1 MATYQGLLSN
11 PNLRGLLQSGNIRQ
25 AKDQQVLAPF
35 RGAQAARIPAG
46 RPIVMKA
53 DNSLGQGLSGLG
65 TALKDIGKMRKET
78 AAGEELAG
86 MYAPATQVT
95 EDMTGPEPM
104 AMTPSPEKLLAFA
117 AQNQGTPAA
126 SQAMTM
132 AEKMQAEIRQRQ
144 QNAITIR
151 ESRLN
156 REAANQRNLDTIE
169 GRTKVASLKTGELST
184 AKAQGRF
191 MELLNNT
198 QKGPLS
204 PAEKLEFSGLKF
216 LLEKDPSQMQI
227 QTPQGP
233 QTIMSGGRKVP
244 KSILDLVNKP
254 PATAGSVPQPN
265 NAQPPGN
272 NTGATSFNT
281 LPNNATQTQPQVQT
295 QTNKQPA
302 EKVGEPTVDEERQI
316 YAAKVND
323 LSPKNREIFEQNETD
338 IQTNDIIIN
347 TIDRALG
354 LTDAAYS
361 GPTAKFRTALGEGV
375 SEVGRFFD
383 KDFTMPEVDAS
394 LEYNALIEDLGL
406 DQVKAR
412 VGGAPSE
419 KEVSMIV
426 AIQGSIG
433 LSPKARKNVL
443 MANRAKALKAKELA
457 KKQQV
462 NILKGQPFASNEVK
476 TAADITPQSIMKMDA
491 DSLSNLGANI
501 NDMTADQLLAIQ
513 KRLENLQ
520 KVKR

>member
-1 MATYQGLLSN
+1 MAVYQGLLSN

-25 AKDQQVLAPF
+25 AKEQQVLAPF

-46 RPIVMKA
+46 RPIVMKP
-53 DNSLGQGLSGLG
+53 DNSLSQGLSSLG

-95 EDMTGPEPM
+95 ENMTGPEAM
-104 AMTPSPEKLLAFA
+104 AMTPDPSKLLAFA
-117 AQNQGTPAA
+117 AQNPNTPAA
-126 SQAMTM
+126 TQAMTM

-144 QNAITIR
+144 QNAFQLQR
-151 ESRLN
+151 DAVSEKN
-156 REAANQRNLDTIE
+156 ANQRNQATIT
-169 GRTKVASLKTGELST
+169 GRADVAKLNTGELSIP
-184 AKAQGRF
+184 KAQGRF

-204 PAEKLEFSGLKF
+204 PAEKLEFSGLQF

-254 PATAGSVPQPN
+254 PAAAGSVPQPN

-281 LPNNATQTQPQVQT
+281 LPNNASQPQVQT
-295 QTNKQPA
+295 QTNQQPLG
-302 EKVGEPTVDEERQI
+302 KVGEPTVDEERQV

-338 IQTNDIIIN
+338 IQTNDIILN

-361 GPTAKFRTALGEGV
+361 GPTAKLRTSIGEGI
-375 SEVGRFFD
+375 SEVGRFIN
-383 KDFTMPEVDAS
+383 KDFKMPEVDAS
-394 LEYNALIEDLGL
+394 LEYDALIKDLGL

-426 AIQGSIG
+426 DIQGSIS
-433 LSPKARKNVL
+433 LTPTARKKVL
-443 MANRAKALKAKELA
+443 LANRAKALKAKELA